1 MTKLKPCP
9 FCGYYSHPLCGYRKP
24 YLETNGKSGYVECPN
39 CGTRTVERKN
49 EDVIEIWNSR
59 PFESSYIE
67 KLRHKDLRIRFLEAG
82 FSEDDKNRLKLCEKW
97 LKEDREKIKKLREAL
112 EKYAKGK
119 NYIGVSSDGE
129 PFEFEENAYGLDE
142 MEIGFAAR
150 KALKG
155 GEE

>member
-1 MTKLKPCP
+1 MTKQTKLKPCP

-67 KLRHKDLRIRFLEAG
+67 KLRRKDLRIRFFEAG
-82 FSEDDKNRLKLCEKW
+82 FSEDDKNRLELYEKW
-97 LKEDREKIKKLREAL
+97 LKEDRKKIKTLREAL
-112 EKYAKGK
+112 EIYKTALADGLRATGMQDSFWSIVMEANGK
-119 NYIGVSSDGE
+119 VES
-129 PFEFEENAYGLDE
+129 L
-142 MEIGFAAR
+142 
-150 KALKG
+150 LKG